1 MDYIPNTDGLM
12 RSTLRDTIRRLHRVR
27 AKAGAKDEQENQ
39 DTSGDPFQDLTNAF
53 IRAATKVKNC
63 INERNEGCRQHGQDR
78 MAIEQSNEIRKDLR
92 QMEGTLEEIKKLV
105 DDAERRL
112 AKENKKKKPKASN
125 SKVQLLERNYE
136 GRRAQCNDC
145 VATLQNLREMDAQ
158 RIEVDNKQ
166 INTAQEMQLGKRA
179 QLRQQLLGMRRKDN
193 GNGETVGP
201 GDVELVDN
209 TTGGGR
215 LEDNA
220 ETKEQMK
227 TIAAQDAKIDAGLGR
242 LKEGVGRL
250 HDLAIQIGAQIDM
263 QNEMLEK
270 TEQTIDRQTQQLRT
284 INRRLN
290 KFIKETRPMSCFLYV
305 CCFFLVLALV
315 GFFLVQFN
323 VI

>member
-12 RSTLRDTIRRLHRVR
+12 RSTLRDSIRRLHRVR
-27 AKAGAKDEQENQ
+27 ARAGAKDEQENQ

-53 IRAATKVKNC
+53 IRSATRTKNN
-63 INERNEGCRQHGQDR
+63 INERNEGCRANGQDR

-92 QMEGTLEEIKKLV
+92 LMEGTLEEIKKLV
-105 DDAERRL
+105 DEAEHRL
-112 AKENKKKKPKASN
+112 AKENKKKKPKA

-145 VATLQNLREMDAQ
+145 VTTLQNLKDMDAQ
-158 RIEVDNKQ
+158 RIEVGNKQ
-166 INTAQEMQLGKRA
+166 INMVQEMQLGKRA

-215 LEDNA
+215 LQDSE

-227 TIAAQDAKIDAGLGR
+227 TIAAQDAKIDAGLDR

-250 HDLAIQIGAQIDM
+250 HDLAVQIGAQIDM

-270 TEQTIDRQTQQLRT
+270 TEQTIDKQTQQLRN
-284 INRRLN
+284 INKRLN
-290 KFIKETRPMSCFLYV
+290 KFLKETRPMNCFLYV
-305 CCFFLVLALV
+305 CCVFLIIALV